1 MMNGREAEP
10 AFLPFIIQHST
21 FIIRMS
27 STAIILAAGKSTRMK
42 SARPKPLH
50 EVCGRPMLEYVLRA
64 CFDAGCSDVIV
75 VVGHGKDEVISQ
87 FESDGRIQWI
97 EQTEQLGTGHAARM
111 CVESLADHKG
121 DVFILAGD
129 GPLIRGEVLRTLLH
143 AHREE
148 KAAASMA
155 TAVLDDPT
163 GYGRI
168 VRDEAGEFVEIVEQ
182 NDASPQQREIRE
194 VFPSYYCMRSEDL
207 IFGLSKLNNQNAKR
221 EFYLTD
227 VYRIL
232 REAGKKVLAV
242 QAVTQEDAMA
252 VNDRMQLAEVDAIMQ
267 DRIHR
272 KLRNDGVT
280 IVSGANTYIEDGA
293 AIGRDTIVQPFSFIG
308 RDSSIGPEC
317 VIGPFAKLPR
327 ESIVRAGT
335 VLTDSGQRT
344 TDN

>member
-1 MMNGREAEP
+1 
-10 AFLPFIIQHST
+10 
-21 FIIRMS
+21 MS
-27 STAIILAAGKSTRMK
+27 ATAIILAAGKSTRMK

-64 CFDAGCSDVIV
+64 CFDAGCSNVIV
-75 VVGHGKDEVISQ
+75 VVGHGKDEVIAQ
-87 FESDGRIQWI
+87 FAGDSRIQWI

-111 CVESLADHKG
+111 CVGVLSENKTE

-129 GPLIRGEVLRTLLH
+129 GPLIRGEVLRTLLQ
-143 AHREE
+143 AHRDEE
-148 KAAASMA
+148 AAASMA

-168 VRDEAGEFVEIVEQ
+168 VRDDAGDFVEIVEQ
-182 NDASPQQREIRE
+182 NDATAQQREIRE
-194 VFPSYYCMRSEDL
+194 VFPSYYCLRAEDL
-207 IFGLSKLNNQNAKR
+207 IFGLSKLTNQNSKR
-221 EFYLTD
+221 EYYLTD

-232 REAGKKVLAV
+232 REAKKRVLAV

-272 KLRNDGVT
+272 KLRSEGVT
-280 IVSGANTYIEDGA
+280 IVSGVNTYIEDGA

-317 VIGPFAKLPR
+317 VIGPFATLPR
-327 ESIVRAGT
+327 ESIVPAGT
-335 VLTDSGQRT
+335 VIAGNVAVENAS
-344 TDN
+344 